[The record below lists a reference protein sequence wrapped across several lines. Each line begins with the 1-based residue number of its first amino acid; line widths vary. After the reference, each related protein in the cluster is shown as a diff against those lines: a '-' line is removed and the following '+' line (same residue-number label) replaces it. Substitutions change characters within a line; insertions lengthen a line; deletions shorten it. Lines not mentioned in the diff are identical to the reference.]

1 MKIIPA
7 LTGPMSGKLGG
18 MVASRNR
25 GGQYFRRKAVPV
37 NPDSNRQTAVRSN
50 FATLISLYN
59 NDLTTAQRQSW
70 IQWAANTPRIDSLGQ
85 THVLTGQNAFVGSN
99 SLRLLA
105 GLPLVRE
112 ITGPYNRG
120 EASSVATAE
129 FANLPPVSVDL
140 TMNFS
145 APASDE
151 GDSLIF
157 FGRPQNSSVD
167 FYKGPWRFTQVLA
180 FSTNTPS
187 TGITIEDNAWPF
199 IIPENTRLPIKI
211 VNIFDDGRY
220 TDAFS
225 GLFDLGAIP
234 PP

>member
-50 FATLISLYN
+50 FATLISLWN
-59 NDLTTAQRQSW
+59 NSLSDADRASW
-70 IQWAANTPRIDSLGQ
+70 TQWAANTPRIDSLGQ
-85 THVLTGQNAFVGSN
+85 THILTGQNAFLGSN
-99 SLRLLA
+99 TLRLLA
-105 GLPLVRE
+105 GLPMVNA
-112 ITGPYNRG
+112 ISGPYNRG
-120 EASSVATAE
+120 ETSNVSVAV
-129 FANLPPVSVDL
+129 FGNLPPVAVDISM
-140 TMNFS
+140 TFS
-145 APASDE
+145 APASDD
-151 GDSLIF
+151 GDTLVF
-157 FGRPQNSSVD
+157 FGRPQNNSVN
-167 FYKGPWRFTQVLA
+167 FYKGPWRFAEAVT
-180 FSTNTPS
+180 FSTNTPIS
-187 TGITIEDNAWPF
+187 GITIDDTNWPF
-199 IIPENTRLPIKI
+199 AIPENSRLPIRV

-225 GLFDLGAIP
+225 GLFDLGTIP